1 MSEPPAAVIRPACP
15 DDDGFILG
23 LVERFTAFDLP
34 AGRER
39 EGVTQAIADDL
50 RTHLRERPPTSRFHI
65 IEFDGQRAGFMHLQ
79 QTDDFFGEGA
89 HCHISDL
96 AIAPGFEG
104 RGLAGALLAHAEAH
118 ARQHGCSRLTLSVFP
133 GNARARA
140 LYERHGFGLD
150 LLRMGKPLAD

>member
-1 MSEPPAAVIRPACP
+1 MSDAAVIRAAR
-15 DDDGFILG
+15 DGDEAFILA

-34 AGRER
+34 SGRDR

-50 RTHLRERPPTSRFHI
+50 LIHLRTRPATSSFFI
-65 IEFDGQRAGFMHLQ
+65 IEVESQQAGFLHLQ
-79 QTDDFFGEGA
+79 RTDDFFGDGP

-96 AIAPGFEG
+96 AIAPDFEG
-104 RGLAGALLAHAEAH
+104 RGLAGALLAHAETQ
-118 ARQHGCSRLTLSVFP
+118 ARAQGCTRLTLSVFP

-150 LLRMGKPLAD
+150 LLRMGKPVAG